1 MKVFFFDMVFMVGTW
16 KLITPGTSTI
26 FAYVLHMSTSNG
38 LLHLLVDRVS
48 VLSCGTSTLRSFLL
62 PVPLEPGIRLQSLHV
77 FLGSSISS
85 LDEHTALDSSFS
97 FFTSSRC
104 EFINSS
110 CTVNVHS
117 TRRTASVVLY
127 NCMITRIACRT
138 STTSLMN
145 CIGVTSPVLFACSI
159 LSQSLLPATYIGSYV
174 RQQSLRGLIL
184 SWPLTSHTITHEFS
198 CWIVHFCCGIT
209 TGTVSARGPSRLASE
224 SGESWFA

>member
-1 MKVFFFDMVFMVGTW
+1 MQVFFLDMVFTVGTW
-16 KLITPGTSTI
+16 KLSTPGTSTI
-26 FAYVLHMSTSNG
+26 FDYVQHMSNSNG
-38 LLHLLVDRVS
+38 PLHLLVDRVS

-85 LDEHTALDSSFS
+85 LDEHTALDCSFS

-117 TRRTASVVLY
+117 TQRTASVVL
-127 NCMITRIACRT
+127 TRINCRT

-145 CIGVTSPVLFACSI
+145 CIGVTSTVLLRMLNPFSI
-159 LSQSLLPATYIGSYV
+159 VAVSNVDRILCPPTTSQRSDLVLVFGV
-174 RQQSLRGLIL
+174 
-184 SWPLTSHTITHEFS
+184 HTMTHEFS

-209 TGTVSARGPSRLASE
+209 TGTVCTRGPSRLASE
-224 SGESWFA
+224 SGESWFV